1 MPAPWHGT
9 LPTLS
14 SMLVISPHLDDA
26 VFGCGRLIAAHP
38 GSVVVT
44 VFAGVPRH
52 PERLTEWDAACGFR
66 NAAEAIATR
75 RREDQAALA
84 LLDATP
90 RWLDFCDSQYDE
102 TASPAEL
109 AAALGQAIANEAPDR
124 VLYPLGI
131 FHSDHLLVHDA
142 AVAALRAWPDLPA
155 FAFEDALYRGM
166 RGELQQRLAALARAR
181 FSATPARLL
190 VEGAEARKAQAVQ
203 AYASQMR
210 AFGPNGVADTAQP
223 ERYWRLERE
232 SPAEEDTE

>member
-1 MPAPWHGT
+1 
-9 LPTLS
+9 
-14 SMLVISPHLDDA
+14 MLVISPHLDDA

-44 VFAGVPRH
+44 VFAGVPRDA
-52 PERLTEWDAACGFR
+52 ERLTEWDAACGFR
-66 NAAEAIATR
+66 SAAEAVATR

-102 TASPAEL
+102 TPALADLASV
-109 AAALGQAIANEAPDR
+109 LGRAIADESPDR

-131 FHSDHLLVHDA
+131 FHSDHLLVHEA
-142 AVAALRAWPDLPA
+142 ACAALRAWPDLPS

-166 RGELQQRLAALARAR
+166 RGELQQRLGALARAGV
-181 FSATPARLL
+181 SATPVRLL
-190 VEGAEARKAQAVQ
+190 ADSDHPLKAQAVQ

-223 ERYWRLERE
+223 ERYWRLEQDRE
-232 SPAEEDTE
+232 R